1 VNPILAFIDA
11 HMDYLWE
18 GDRYSVVG
26 SQSRSSNGGDALLVV
41 ESPTLRLR
49 FVRDRGQLLLD
60 FQPAAEHR
68 DEWWSVD
75 LVRRLLLGRPEPSAV
90 LDESYA
96 AFLGE
101 HLTEVEARFGAE
113 RWPATRDE
121 LKKLKVRRSKE
132 MWG

>member
-1 VNPILAFIDA
+1 MNPILAFIEA
-11 HMDYLWE
+11 HMAYLWE
-18 GDRYSVVG
+18 GDRYTVVG

-41 ESPTLRLR
+41 ESPTMRLR
-49 FVRDRGQLLLD
+49 FARDRGQLLLD
-60 FQPAAEHR
+60 LQPAAEHR
-68 DEWWSVD
+68 DEWYSVD
-75 LVRRLLLGRPEPSAV
+75 LVRRLFLGRPEPSAV

-101 HLTEVEARFGAE
+101 HLTEIETRFGPE
-113 RWPATRDE
+113 LWPETRGE